1 MSRLS
6 RSFYHRPTLDVARD
20 LIGKVFVH
28 NALVGLVA
36 GVIVEVEAYIGEDDP
51 ACHAASGL
59 TQRNAPMYGRPGH
72 AYVYRNYGVHYLL
85 NVVTESI
92 GCPAAVLIRAVEPL
106 AGEALMRRRRQGSK
120 STRIARLET
129 TDLCRGPGNVSRSFG
144 VTLRH
149 NRIDMCAEE
158 VLYIQDPGR
167 SVGAIGWSSRIG
179 ISAATER
186 RWRVFSLASRA
197 VSGPRHLNCCD

>member
-20 LIGKVFVH
+20 LIGKVLVH

-59 TQRNAPMYGRPGH
+59 TQRNSPMYGRPGH

-92 GCPAAVLIRAVEPL
+92 GYPAAVLVRAVEPL
-106 AGEALMRRRRQGSK
+106 AGEALMRRRQDSK

-129 TDLCRGPGNVSRSFG
+129 TELCRGPGNCSRSFG

-149 NRIDMCAEE
+149 NRIDMCAES
-158 VLYIQDPGR
+158 LCIQDPGR

-179 ISAATER
+179 ISVATER
-186 RWRVFSLASRA
+186 RWRVFSLQSRA
-197 VSGPRHLNCCD
+197 VSGPRHLNYCD

>member
-1 MSRLS
+1 MLRLS

-20 LIGKVFVH
+20 LIGKVLVH

-59 TQRNAPMYGRPGH
+59 TQRNSPMYGRPGH

-92 GCPAAVLIRAVEPL
+92 GYPAAVLVRAVEPL
-106 AGEALMRRRRQGSK
+106 AGEALMRRRQDSK

-129 TDLCRGPGNVSRSFG
+129 TELCRGPGNCSRSFG

-149 NRIDMCAEE
+149 NRIDMCAES
-158 VLYIQDPGR
+158 LCIQDPGR

-179 ISAATER
+179 ISVATER
-186 RWRVFSLASRA
+186 RWRVFSLQSRA
-197 VSGPRHLNCCD
+197 VSGPRHLNYCD

>member
-1 MSRLS
+1 MARLP

-92 GCPAAVLIRAVEPL
+92 GCPAAVLVRAVEPV

-149 NRIDMCAEE
+149 NRIDMCVEE
-158 VLYIQDPGR
+158 GMYIQDPGR

-186 RWRVFSLASRA
+186 RWRVFSLQSRA
-197 VSGPRHLNCCD
+197 VSGSRHLNCYD

>member
-92 GCPAAVLIRAVEPL
+92 GYPAAVLIRAVEPL

-129 TDLCRGPGNVSRSFG
+129 TDLCRGPGNFSRSFG

-158 VLYIQDPGR
+158 GMYIQNPGR

-186 RWRVFSLASRA
+186 RWRVFSLPSRG
-197 VSGPRHLNCCD
+197 VSGPKHLNCCD

>member
-20 LIGKVFVH
+20 LIGKILVH

-59 TQRNAPMYGRPGH
+59 TQRNSPMYGRPGH

-92 GCPAAVLIRAVEPL
+92 GYPAAVLVRAVEPL
-106 AGEALMRRRRQGSK
+106 AGEALMRRRQDSK

-129 TDLCRGPGNVSRSFG
+129 TELCRGPGNCSRSFG

-149 NRIDMCAEE
+149 NRIDMCAEG
-158 VLYIQDPGR
+158 LYIQDSDR

-179 ISAATER
+179 ISVATER
-186 RWRVFSLASRA
+186 RWRVFSLQSRA
-197 VSGPRHLNCCD
+197 VSGPRHLNYCD

>member
-1 MSRLS
+1 MSRLP

-28 NALVGLVA
+28 KALVGLVA

-59 TQRNAPMYGRPGH
+59 TQRNAPMYGKPGH

-92 GCPAAVLIRAVEPL
+92 GYPAAVLVRAVEPL
-106 AGEALMRRRRQGSK
+106 AGEALMRRRQDSK

-129 TDLCRGPGNVSRSFG
+129 TELCRGPGNCSRSFG

-149 NRIDMCAEE
+149 NRIDMCAES
-158 VLYIQDPGR
+158 LYIQDPGR

-179 ISAATER
+179 ISVATER
-186 RWRVFSLASRA
+186 RWRVFSLQSRA
-197 VSGPRHLNCCD
+197 VSGPRHLNYCD

>member
-20 LIGKVFVH
+20 LIGKVLVH

-51 ACHAASGL
+51 ACHAAAGL
-59 TQRNAPMYGRPGH
+59 TQRNSPMYGRPGH

-92 GCPAAVLIRAVEPL
+92 GYPAAVLVRAVEPL
-106 AGEALMRRRRQGSK
+106 AGEALMRRRQDSK

-129 TDLCRGPGNVSRSFG
+129 TELCRGPGNCSRSFG

-149 NRIDMCAEE
+149 NRIDMCAEG
-158 VLYIQDPGR
+158 LYIQDSDR

-179 ISAATER
+179 ISVATER
-186 RWRVFSLASRA
+186 RWRVFSLQSRA
-197 VSGPRHLNCCD
+197 VSGPRHLNYCD

>member
-1 MSRLS
+1 MLRLS

-20 LIGKVFVH
+20 LIGKVLVH

-59 TQRNAPMYGRPGH
+59 TQRNSPMYGRPGH

-92 GCPAAVLIRAVEPL
+92 GYPAAVLVRAVEPL
-106 AGEALMRRRRQGSK
+106 AGEALMRRRRQDSK

-129 TDLCRGPGNVSRSFG
+129 TELCRGPGNCSRSFG

-149 NRIDMCAEE
+149 NRIDMCAES
-158 VLYIQDPGR
+158 LYIQDPGR

-179 ISAATER
+179 ISVATER
-186 RWRVFSLASRA
+186 RWRVFSLQSRA
-197 VSGPRHLNCCD
+197 VSGPRHLNYCD

>member
-1 MSRLS
+1 MSRLP

-92 GCPAAVLIRAVEPL
+92 GCPAAVLIRAAEPL

-129 TDLCRGPGNVSRSFG
+129 TDLCRGPGNFSRSFG

-158 VLYIQDPGR
+158 GMYIQGPAR

-186 RWRVFSLASRA
+186 RWRVFSLQSRA
-197 VSGPRHLNCCD
+197 VSGSRHLNCYD

>member
-1 MSRLS
+1 MLRLS

-20 LIGKVFVH
+20 LIGKVLVH

-59 TQRNAPMYGRPGH
+59 TQRNSPMYGRPGH

-92 GCPAAVLIRAVEPL
+92 GYPAAVLVRAVEPL
-106 AGEALMRRRRQGSK
+106 AGEALMRRRQDSK

-129 TDLCRGPGNVSRSFG
+129 TELCRGPGNCSRSFG

-149 NRIDMCAEE
+149 NRIDMCAES
-158 VLYIQDPGR
+158 LYIQDPGR

-179 ISAATER
+179 ISVATER
-186 RWRVFSLASRA
+186 RWRVFSLQSRA
-197 VSGPRHLNCCD
+197 VSGPRHLNYCD

>member
-20 LIGKVFVH
+20 LIGKILVH

-51 ACHAASGL
+51 ACHAAAGL
-59 TQRNAPMYGRPGH
+59 TQRNSPMYGRPGH

-92 GCPAAVLIRAVEPL
+92 GYPAAVLVRAVEPL
-106 AGEALMRRRRQGSK
+106 AGEALMRRRQDSK

-129 TDLCRGPGNVSRSFG
+129 TELCRGPGNCSRSFG

-149 NRIDMCAEE
+149 NRIDMCAEG
-158 VLYIQDPGR
+158 LYIQDSGR

-179 ISAATER
+179 ISVATEQR
-186 RWRVFSLASRA
+186 RRVFSLQSKA
-197 VSGPRHLNCCD
+197 VSGPRYLNYCD

>member
-1 MSRLS
+1 MPRLS

-20 LIGKVFVH
+20 LIGKVLVH

-59 TQRNAPMYGRPGH
+59 TQRNSPMYGRPGH

-92 GCPAAVLIRAVEPL
+92 GYPAAVLVRAVEPL
-106 AGEALMRRRRQGSK
+106 AGEALMRRRQDSK

-129 TDLCRGPGNVSRSFG
+129 TELCRGPGNCSRSFG

-149 NRIDMCAEE
+149 NRIDMCAEG
-158 VLYIQDPGR
+158 LYIQDPGR

-179 ISAATER
+179 ISVATER
-186 RWRVFSLASRA
+186 RWRVFSLQSRA
-197 VSGPRHLNCCD
+197 VSGPRHLNYCD

>member
-1 MSRLS
+1 MSRLP

-59 TQRNAPMYGRPGH
+59 TQRNAPMYGKPGH

-92 GCPAAVLIRAVEPL
+92 GYPAAVLVRAVEPL
-106 AGEALMRRRRQGSK
+106 AGEALMRRRQDSK

-129 TDLCRGPGNVSRSFG
+129 TELCRGPGNCSRSFG

-149 NRIDMCAEE
+149 NRIDMCAEG
-158 VLYIQDPGR
+158 LYIQDPGR

-186 RWRVFSLASRA
+186 RWRVFSLQSRA
-197 VSGPRHLNCCD
+197 VSGPRYLNCCD